1 MNNTDIYYDG
11 QRFYQ
16 RWVVPG
22 VFRAEVF
29 DILTD
34 NVIPIATVNTATMG
48 EVTKIGNVVT
58 IAVTLVNAFPSN
70 TYWWSTEVDGN
81 RYFIRPG
88 TSLRSYNRSYSWI
101 PSGFPSQATPNLIGI
116 NATPTNT
123 AGLVY
128 RSTDIPLSAGNFD
141 FYNSVLAQCGLNA
154 TMDGSD
160 LVFNSPYRYRL
171 GVEYPDAWYDDPNID
186 IYKRININYHIGI

>member
-1 MNNTDIYYDG
+1 
-11 QRFYQ
+11 
-16 RWVVPG
+16 
-22 VFRAEVF
+22 
-29 DILTD
+29 
-34 NVIPIATVNTATMG
+34 MG

-70 TYWWSTEVDGN
+70 LYWWSTEVDGN

-128 RSTDIPLSAGNFD
+128 RSTDIPLSAGNFV